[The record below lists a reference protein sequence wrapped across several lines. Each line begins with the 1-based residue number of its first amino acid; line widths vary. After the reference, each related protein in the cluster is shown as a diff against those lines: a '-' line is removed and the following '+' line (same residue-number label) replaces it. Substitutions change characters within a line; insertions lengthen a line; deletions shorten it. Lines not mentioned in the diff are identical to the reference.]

1 MPALIDGDRL
11 IKYEDAAVHFVVP
24 QHIRYIEELA
34 FAGSDSLVS
43 IELPQAVDY
52 IGNYAFR
59 MCSCLQE
66 ITLPDNII
74 SAGSGLF
81 QHCWKLKS
89 IRLPEGMEMIGG
101 EMFESC
107 HGLRSLTI
115 PDSIVKIE
123 RNAFSGCRNLT
134 EIMIDPSRIRILP
147 ASARSVAALTYMERN
162 SVDGGS
168 SDIDEYAWERQ
179 GNLLDLA
186 INRRN
191 AEAVRYM
198 LRRGLVTEAALR
210 EYLRR
215 SAVRDRVEIT
225 ALLLEYG
232 RSVTTE
238 DPFEEDPFK

>member
-1 MPALIDGDRL
+1 MPTRIDGDRL
-11 IKYEDAAVHFVVP
+11 IKYEDAASHFVVP

-34 FAGSDSLVS
+34 FADSDSLVS
-43 IELPQAVDY
+43 LELPQTVDH

-59 MCSCLQE
+59 MCSSLQE
-66 ITLPDNII
+66 IILPDKII

-81 QHCWKLKS
+81 QHCWKLRS
-89 IRLPEGMEMIGG
+89 VRLPEGMEMIGG
-101 EMFESC
+101 EMFENC
-107 HGLRSLTI
+107 HGLRSITI
-115 PDSIVKIE
+115 PDSLIKIE
-123 RNAFSGCRNLT
+123 RNALSGCRNLT
-134 EIMIDPSRIRILP
+134 EIIIDPSRIRMLP

-162 SVDGGS
+162 AENGGCIE
-168 SDIDEYAWERQ
+168 IDEYATERQ

-198 LRRGLVTEAALR
+198 LRRGLVTEDALR

-215 SAVRDRVEIT
+215 SAVRNRVEIT

-232 RSVTTE
+232 RNVDTG